1 MKRNQKSG
9 DSLSQ
14 LDSHIW
20 PTVLTTC
27 ICCEMRYS
35 SPPST
40 TVPNPIS
47 GTLTVVRNASC
58 IRYIPVLYLDNRR
71 VALCLRFSGV
81 TVYDV

>member
-47 GTLTVVRNASC
+47 GTLHSSQKRFMYS
-58 IRYIPVLYLDNRR
+58 LYPCPILGQQK
-71 VALCLRFSGV
+71 SG
-81 TVYDV
+81 TMLAFFRCHGL